1 MRQWVP
7 IPRRATA
14 VPGRV
19 PAWGGVGGHVGSPH
33 LVIAATLARVA
44 FVIALTL
51 PPVRRAF
58 SASGLGWVYLVVLAF
73 ALALV
78 GVPLV
83 RALAHWWGV
92 LDRPAARKVHMTATP
107 LLGGA
112 AVYGAFAAT
121 VLFNFTFS
129 LQLKGV
135 AVGATIV
142 VAVGLLDD
150 VFDVPARWKLAGQA
164 VAVAVAMA
172 YGVMLD
178 TVPTAWPGSGVINV
192 ALTLVWFLAVTNA
205 LQFLDGMDGLAAG
218 LGAIA
223 ALFFSL
229 AALQTSQPYLMFLA
243 APLVGACLGFLP
255 YNFRFGRPATIFL
268 GDAGASFIGFTLAG
282 LAVMGEWAENDFIG
296 LLTPVLILA
305 VPLFDI
311 AFVGTVRVVTGK
323 VHSVGEWL
331 AYTARDHIHHRFEAL
346 GLTRTETVL
355 LIFFIAATLGIS
367 AMLLKEAT
375 KHEAALVLIQAG
387 CVLAIIA
394 VLEGVARGRGR

>member
-1 MRQWVP
+1 
-7 IPRRATA
+7 
-14 VPGRV
+14 
-19 PAWGGVGGHVGSPH
+19 VGGHVWAPH
-33 LVIAATLARVA
+33 LVLATLARIA

-51 PPVRRAF
+51 PAVRRAF
-58 SASGLGWVYLVVLAF
+58 SASGLGWAYLVVLAF
-73 ALALV
+73 ALAIF

-83 RALAHWWGV
+83 RAVAHWWGV
-92 LDRPAARKVHMTATP
+92 LDRPAARKVHATATP

-112 AVYGAFAAT
+112 AVYAAFAGT

-135 AVGATIV
+135 ALGATIV

-150 VFDVPARWKLAGQA
+150 VFDVPARWKLAGQVA
-164 VAVAVAMA
+164 AVAVAMA
-172 YGVMLD
+172 YGVVLD

-223 ALFFSL
+223 ALFFSM

-255 YNFRFGRPATIFL
+255 YNLRFGRPATIFL

-355 LIFFIAATLGIS
+355 LILFISATLGLS
-367 AMLLKEAT
+367 AMLLKDAT

>member
-172 YGVMLD
+172 YGVVLD

-192 ALTLVWFLAVTNA
+192 ALTLVWFLGVTNA

-375 KHEAALVLIQAG
+375 KHEAALVLVQAG

>member
-19 PAWGGVGGHVGSPH
+19 RAWGGLGGHVGAPH

-172 YGVMLD
+172 YGVVLD

-192 ALTLVWFLAVTNA
+192 ALTLVWFLGVTNA

-255 YNFRFGRPATIFL
+255 YNFRFGRPASIFL

>member
-1 MRQWVP
+1 MRNWVV

-19 PAWGGVGGHVGSPH
+19 RTWGGVGGHVGAPH
-33 LVIAATLARVA
+33 PVSATLARVA

-172 YGVMLD
+172 YGVVLD

>member
-1 MRQWVP
+1 MSRP
-7 IPRRATA
+7 A
-14 VPGRV
+14 VQVLPGSA
-19 PAWGGVGGHVGSPH
+19 PAALG
-33 LVIAATLARVA
+33 ATLVRAAFLVA
-44 FVIALTL
+44 LAL
-51 PPVRRAF
+51 PPVRRTIEG
-58 SASGLGWVYLVVLAF
+58 SGLGWAYLVALAF

-83 RALAHWWGV
+83 RALALWWGV
-92 LDRPAARKVHMTATP
+92 LDAPAARKVHVVATP

-112 AVYGAFAAT
+112 AVYAAFAAT

-142 VAVGLLDD
+142 VAVGILDD
-150 VFDVPARWKLAGQA
+150 LFDVPARWKLAGQVAA
-164 VAVAVAMA
+164 VAVAIA
-172 YGVMLD
+172 YGVVLD
-178 TVPTAWPGSGVINV
+178 TVPTAWPGSWVVNV
-192 ALTLVWFLAVTNA
+192 ALTLLWFLTVTNA
-205 LQFLDGMDGLAAG
+205 LQFLDGMDGLAG
-218 LGAIA
+218 GVGAIA

-229 AALQTSQPYLMFLA
+229 AALQTNQPYLMFLA

-311 AFVGTVRVVTGK
+311 AFVGIVRVVTGK

-331 AYTARDHIHHRFEAL
+331 AYTAKDHIHHRFEAL

-355 LIFFIAATLGIS
+355 LIFFIAATLGLS
-367 AMLLKEAT
+367 AMLLKDAT
-375 KHEAALVLIQAG
+375 KHEAALVLVQAG